1 MKKQEKLD
9 NSMEAVLARFNKLD
23 ENWPYDVNLPLTKE
37 QEEAEG
43 VVDLTDVSGGVGLMI
58 LGVGRSKKLHP

>member
-1 MKKQEKLD
+1 MKKQEILD
-9 NSMEAVLARFNKLD
+9 NSIDAVLARFKKLEED
-23 ENWPYDVNLPLTKE
+23 WPYDVNIPLTKE

-58 LGVGRSKKLHP
+58 LGVGRPKKLHP